1 MTSGETGRGEM
12 PTKLKGVSVK
22 ANGVKLP
29 PVRTPLFDGPAALMD
44 HVQGTPR
51 LWQRFRSEETDEGS
65 RAFTGT
71 ATWEEAV
78 RLARYGWPDGIRH
91 LSGGLDLRIA
101 GSHDPVPEFHYDY
114 AGAFPEVPRAVSGD
128 PESMVTIL
136 PSRRTR
142 RPVLRIAV
150 SMIAPATV
158 PPGRITS
165 WGAALVGWIDELE
178 AQNVRAE
185 ITWISVSDNTWW
197 SHDGTEGPMFV
208 ATMRL
213 KEADQPLDI
222 DRIAFWLMH
231 PAAHRRIQLAL
242 KERYDIEDWYLDEY
256 GRAVSDTGVIAGFL
270 DQDAIVL
277 SVGDGAATVEAG
289 KTLIAGRVQAALDGM
304 VEG

>member
-1 MTSGETGRGEM
+1 VETG
-12 PTKLKGVSVK
+12 PS
-22 ANGVKLP
+22 P
-29 PVRTPLFDGPAALMD
+29 F
-44 HVQGTPR
+44 
-51 LWQRFRSEETDEGS
+51 S
-65 RAFTGT
+65 GT
-71 ATWEEAV
+71 ATWYEAV
-78 RLARYGWPDGIRH
+78 LLARYGWPDGIRKIA
-91 LSGGLDLRIA
+91 GGLDLKIA

-136 PSRRTR
+136 PTRRTQ
-142 RPVLRIAV
+142 RPVLRLAV

-158 PPGRITS
+158 PPGNITN

-185 ITWISVSDNTWW
+185 VTWISVSDNSWW

-208 ATMRL
+208 AQMLL

-242 KERYDIEDWYLDEY
+242 KERYDVEDYYIDRY
-256 GRAVSDTGVIAGFL
+256 GRAVSDVDAIARFL
-270 DQDAIVL
+270 DHDAIVL
-277 SVGDGAATVEAG
+277 SVGDGAPTVESA
-289 KTLIAGRVQAALDGM
+289 KTLIADRVQAEIHRMAGQDWS
-304 VEG
+304 